1 MHLVSALYTSTSL
14 RSWIV
19 IPWKELIRIYNFLN
33 SIFIK
38 EASKNLS
45 LIYVQGNSAAAVT
58 GKSPSQNW
66 WWVAVCQSAMCF
78 YWERFPCKSGA
89 RGQGPNTMVKCE
101 LRTINESGHKL
112 IEFLLDKQSGHSDTW
127 IQHCTGREIEGVD
140 SLMLF
145 KREGMLVLSSTD
157 SCQMPLSA
165 QISSYCSKFNFH

>member
-1 MHLVSALYTSTSL
+1 MSKEIQQLQWQERIPGRIDGEWLYARVRCVSTE
-14 RSWIV
+14 R
-19 IPWKELIRIYNFLN
+19 
-33 SIFIK
+33 
-38 EASKNLS
+38 
-45 LIYVQGNSAAAVT
+45 
-58 GKSPSQNW
+58 
-66 WWVAVCQSAMCF
+66 
-78 YWERFPCKSGA
+78 ERFPCKSGA

-127 IQHCTGREIEGVD
+127 IQHCTSREIEGVD
-140 SLMLF
+140 SLMLLF